1 MRHSPSDFS
10 ALYRPMA
17 YLEWSDKFLTGI
29 SNIDVE
35 HKNLFVITNVL
46 YDNVQANGPEAN
58 IVPVLTALGE
68 YVRKHFSSEETAMRR
83 AEYPGIVEHIEKHRA
98 IDRKV
103 QAYIE
108 QCNDD
113 PVAVDSK
120 ELLEFLKRWLVN
132 HVLKNDMD
140 YVPYIKQAGNAPD

>member
-1 MRHSPSDFS
+1 
-10 ALYRPMA
+10 MA
-17 YLEWSDKFLTGI
+17 YLEWSDKYLTGI

-46 YDNVQANGPEAN
+46 YDNVQENGAQANV
-58 IVPVLTALGE
+58 VPVLTALGE
-68 YVRKHFSSEETAMRR
+68 YVKKHFTSEELAMRH

-103 QAYIE
+103 QAYIN

-113 PVAVDSK
+113 PNAVDTK

-132 HVLKNDMD
+132 HVLKNDMG
-140 YVPYIKQAGNAPD
+140 YVPYVKQAEEVPD